1 VGRKSYEGTGVL
13 PGIDD
18 PVREAVAE
26 ALSKKAAARKASAD
40 AARTRR
46 FSTPRLIASVVTLA
60 AILGAGLFVFHLA
73 EQFLI
78 TDSRFALVGPGDSLE
93 SDSSLQIVGA
103 AHVSRPAIEKI
114 FADDEGV
121 SVYLIPLAERR
132 DAIRNVAWIRQAS
145 VARVWPNRVIVR
157 VQERTPV
164 AFVRLNASRFGL
176 IDAEGVILPP
186 ATDRFKLP
194 VLAGVK
200 SSDAVVKRREGV
212 QRMLRLTADLG
223 DATANISEID
233 VSDGDNL
240 KVSQPYDGRFLTLLL
255 GDRNF
260 KARYGNF
267 LSHYSQIQQRLPGA
281 AVLDLRLED
290 RITVVE

>member
-1 VGRKSYEGTGVL
+1 MGRKSYEGTGVL
-13 PGIDD
+13 PGLEEDARSA
-18 PVREAVAE
+18 PR
-26 ALSKKAAARKASAD
+26 KAAANS
-40 AARTRR
+40 ARTRR
-46 FSTPRLIASVVTLA
+46 FSTPRLIATFVTVVVVLA
-60 AILGAGLFVFHLA
+60 ASLFAFHLA

-78 TDSRFALVGPGDSLE
+78 TDSRFALVGPGD
-93 SDSSLQIVGA
+93 DSSLQIVGA
-103 AHVSRPAIEKI
+103 AHVSRRAIEKI

-132 DAIRNVAWIRQAS
+132 DAVRDVAWVREAS

-164 AFVRLNASRFGL
+164 AFVRMNASRFGL

-194 VLAGVK
+194 VLAGVRA
-200 SSDAVVKRREGV
+200 SDPVAKRREGV
-212 QRMLRLTADLG
+212 QRMLRLTAELG
-223 DATANISEID
+223 DATANISEVD

-240 KVSQPYDGRFLTLLL
+240 KVTQPYDGRSLTLLL

-260 KARYGNF
+260 AARYGNF
-267 LSHYSQIQQRLPGA
+267 LKHSAQIQQRLPGA
-281 AVLDLRLED
+281 GTLDLRLED

>member
-1 VGRKSYEGTGVL
+1 MARKSYEGTGVL
-13 PGIDD
+13 PGLEEDAR
-18 PVREAVAE
+18 PAP
-26 ALSKKAAARKASAD
+26 KKSAGNSARS
-40 AARTRR
+40 RR
-46 FSTPRLIASVVTLA
+46 FSTPRLIATFVTA
-60 AILGAGLFVFHLA
+60 AMVLSAVLFALHLI

-78 TDSRFALVGPGDSLE
+78 MDPRFALGEPGDE
-93 SDSSLQIVGA
+93 SSLQISGA
-103 AHVSRPAIEKI
+103 AHASRPAIQKI
-114 FADDEGV
+114 FADDEGA
-121 SVYLIPLAERR
+121 SVYLIPLTERR
-132 DAIRNVAWIRQAS
+132 DAVRDIPWVREAS

-164 AFVRLNASRFGL
+164 AFVRLNSSRFGL

-186 ATDRFKLP
+186 ATDRFRLP
-194 VLAGVK
+194 VLAGVRA
-200 SSDAVVKRREGV
+200 SDSVVARRQGV

>member
-1 VGRKSYEGTGVL
+1 MARKSYEGTGIL
-13 PGIDD
+13 PGLEEDAR
-18 PVREAVAE
+18 PAPR
-26 ALSKKAAARKASAD
+26 KTAANS
-40 AARTRR
+40 ARTRR
-46 FSTPRLIASVVTLA
+46 FSTPRLIATFVTA
-60 AILGAGLFVFHLA
+60 AVILSAVLFALHLI

-78 TDSRFALVGPGDSLE
+78 MDPRFALGQPGDE
-93 SDSSLQIVGA
+93 AALQISGA
-103 AHVSRPAIEKI
+103 AHASRPAIQKI
-114 FADDEGV
+114 FADDEGA
-121 SVYLIPLAERR
+121 SVYLIPLTERR
-132 DAIRNVAWIRQAS
+132 DAVREVPWVREAS

-164 AFVRLNASRFGL
+164 AFVRLNSSRFGL
-176 IDAEGVILPP
+176 IDAEGVILPQ

-194 VLAGVK
+194 VLAGVR
-200 SSDAVVKRREGV
+200 SSDSVVARRQGV
-212 QRMLRLTADLG
+212 QRMLRLTAELG

>member
-1 VGRKSYEGTGVL
+1 VARKSYEGTGVL
-13 PGIDD
+13 PGLEEDAR
-18 PVREAVAE
+18 PAP
-26 ALSKKAAARKASAD
+26 KKSAGNSARS
-40 AARTRR
+40 RR
-46 FSTPRLIASVVTLA
+46 FSTPRLIATFVTAAVVLSA
-60 AILGAGLFVFHLA
+60 ALFALHLI

-78 TDSRFALVGPGDSLE
+78 MDPRFALGEPGDE
-93 SDSSLQIVGA
+93 SSLQISGA
-103 AHVSRPAIEKI
+103 AHASRPAIQKI
-114 FADDEGV
+114 FADDEGA

-132 DAIRNVAWIRQAS
+132 DAVRDIPWVREAS

-164 AFVRLNASRFGL
+164 AFVRLNSSRFGL

-194 VLAGVK
+194 VLAGVRA
-200 SSDAVVKRREGV
+200 SDAVVARRQGV
-212 QRMLRLTADLG
+212 QRMLRLTAELG

>member
-1 VGRKSYEGTGVL
+1 VL
-13 PGIDD
+13 PGMEED
-18 PVREAVAE
+18 
-26 ALSKKAAARKASAD
+26 ARPSSRKVPANS
-40 AARTRR
+40 ARTPR
-46 FSTPRLIASVVTLA
+46 FSTPRLVATFLTALVVLA
-60 AILGAGLFVFHLA
+60 AALYALHLA

-78 TDSRFALVGPGDSLE
+78 TDSRFALGGAED
-93 SDSSLQIVGA
+93 DSSLQIAGA
-103 AHVSRPAIEKI
+103 AHASRPAIEKI

-121 SVYLIPLAERR
+121 SVYLIPLSERR
-132 DAIRNVAWIRQAS
+132 DAIREVAWIREAS

-157 VQERTPV
+157 VKERTPV

-176 IDAEGVILPP
+176 IDGEGVILPP

-194 VLAGVK
+194 VLAGVRAG
-200 SSDAVVKRREGV
+200 DPAAKRREGV

-223 DATANISEID
+223 DATANISEVD

-240 KVSQPYDGRFLTLLL
+240 KVSQPYDGRILTLLL

-260 KARYGNF
+260 AARYQNF
-267 LSHYSQIQQRLPGA
+267 LTHYSQIQQRLPGA

>member
-13 PGIDD
+13 PGLED
-18 PVREAVAE
+18 PIREAVNQASNQ
-26 ALSKKAAARKASAD
+26 ASSKKASAK

-46 FSTPRLIASVVTLA
+46 FSTPRLIVTFVSVVVALV
-60 AILGAGLFVFHLA
+60 AILFGVHLVD
-73 EQFLI
+73 QFLI
-78 TDSRFALVGPGDSLE
+78 TDPRFALGGPGENST
-93 SDSSLQIVGA
+93 LQITGA
-103 AHVSRPAIEKI
+103 AHASRPAIEKI

-132 DAIRNVAWIRQAS
+132 DAVRDVPWIREAS

-176 IDAEGVILPP
+176 IDGEGVILPS

-194 VLAGVK
+194 VLSGVR
-200 SSDAVVKRREGV
+200 SSDPVVKRKEGV
-212 QRMLRLTADLG
+212 QRMLRLSADLG

-240 KVSQPYDGRFLTLLL
+240 KVSQPYEGRFLTLLL

-267 LSHYSQIQQRLPGA
+267 LSHYAQIQQRLPGA
-281 AVLDLRLED
+281 AVLDLRVED

>member
-13 PGIDD
+13 PGLEEDAR
-18 PVREAVAE
+18 PAR
-26 ALSKKAAARKASAD
+26 KAAANSA
-40 AARTRR
+40 RSPR
-46 FSTPRLIASVVTLA
+46 FSTPRLIATFITAVVLLG
-60 AILGAGLFVFHLA
+60 AILLAFHLV

-78 TDSRFALVGPGDSLE
+78 TDSRFALGGPGE
-93 SDSSLQIVGA
+93 NSSLQIAGA
-103 AHVSRPAIEKI
+103 AHASRAAVENI

-121 SVYLIPLAERR
+121 SVYLIPLSERR
-132 DAIRNVAWIRQAS
+132 DAVRAVPWIREAS

-157 VQERTPV
+157 VRERSPV
-164 AFVRLNASRFGL
+164 AFVRTNASRFGL
-176 IDAEGVILPP
+176 IDSEGVILPP
-186 ATDRFKLP
+186 VTDRFKLP
-194 VLAGVK
+194 VLSGVRA
-200 SSDAVVKRREGV
+200 SDPIAKRREGI
-212 QRMLRLTADLG
+212 QRMLRMTADLG
-223 DATANISEID
+223 DATANISEVD

-240 KVSQPYDGRFLTLLL
+240 KATQPYDGRSLTLLL

>member
-1 VGRKSYEGTGVL
+1 MSRRSYQGTDVL
-13 PGIDD
+13 PGLEEDAR
-18 PVREAVAE
+18 PVSRK
-26 ALSKKAAARKASAD
+26 SAANAPRAR
-40 AARTRR
+40 RI
-46 FSTPRLIASVVTLA
+46 STPRLVAIFLTSAVVLA
-60 AILGAGLFVFHLA
+60 AGLFAFHLA

-78 TDSRFALVGPGDSLE
+78 TDLRFALVGPGDS
-93 SDSSLQIVGA
+93 SSLTIAGA
-103 AHVSRPAIEKI
+103 AHASRPAIEKI

-121 SVYLIPLAERR
+121 SVYLIPLSERGNAVREVPWVR
-132 DAIRNVAWIRQAS
+132 DAS

-176 IDAEGVILPP
+176 MDGDGVILPSAP
-186 ATDRFKLP
+186 DRFKLP
-194 VLAGVK
+194 VLAGVRA
-200 SSDAVVKRREGV
+200 SDPVTKRREGV
-212 QRMLRLTADLG
+212 QRMLRLTAELG
-223 DATANISEID
+223 DATADISEVD

-240 KVSQPYDGRFLTLLL
+240 KVTQPYDGRSLTLLL

>member
-1 VGRKSYEGTGVL
+1 MGRKSYEGTGVL
-13 PGIDD
+13 PGLEEDAR
-18 PVREAVAE
+18 PAP
-26 ALSKKAAARKASAD
+26 KKTAANS
-40 AARTRR
+40 ARTRR
-46 FSTPRLIASVVTLA
+46 FSTPRLIATFVTAVVVLSA
-60 AILGAGLFVFHLA
+60 VLFGLHLI

-78 TDSRFALVGPGDSLE
+78 TDPRFALGGPDD
-93 SDSSLQIVGA
+93 DSSLQIIGA
-103 AHVSRPAIEKI
+103 AHASRPAIERI

-132 DAIRNVAWIRQAS
+132 DAVRDVAWVREAS

-164 AFVRLNASRFGL
+164 AFVRTNASRFGL
-176 IDAEGVILPP
+176 IDNDGVILPT
-186 ATDRFKLP
+186 ASDRFKLP
-194 VLAGVK
+194 VLTGVRAA
-200 SSDAVVKRREGV
+200 DPVAKRRQGV

-267 LSHYSQIQQRLPGA
+267 LSHYSQIQQRLPSA

>member
-1 VGRKSYEGTGVL
+1 MGRKSYEGTDVL
-13 PGIDD
+13 PGLEED
-18 PVREAVAE
+18 VRPAPR
-26 ALSKKAAARKASAD
+26 KAASNS
-40 AARTRR
+40 ARTPR
-46 FSTPRLIASVVTLA
+46 FSTPRLIATFVTALVVLA
-60 AILGAGLFVFHLA
+60 AALYVLHLA

-78 TDSRFALVGPGDSLE
+78 TDSRFALGGPED
-93 SDSSLQIVGA
+93 DSSLQIAGA
-103 AHVSRPAIEKI
+103 AHASRPAIEKI

-121 SVYLIPLAERR
+121 SVYLIPLSDRR
-132 DAIRNVAWIRQAS
+132 DAIRDVAWIREAS

-157 VQERTPV
+157 VKERTPV

-176 IDAEGVILPP
+176 IDGDGVILPP

-194 VLAGVK
+194 VLTGVRA
-200 SSDAVVKRREGV
+200 SDPAAKRREGV

-223 DATANISEID
+223 DVTANISEID

-240 KVSQPYDGRFLTLLL
+240 KVSQPYDGRILTLLL

-260 KARYGNF
+260 AARYGNF
-267 LSHYSQIQQRLPGA
+267 VSHYGQIQQRLPGA

>member
-1 VGRKSYEGTGVL
+1 MARKSYEGTGVL
-13 PGIDD
+13 PGLEED
-18 PVREAVAE
+18 PRP
-26 ALSKKAAARKASAD
+26 SPKKASANS
-40 AARTRR
+40 ARTPR
-46 FSTPRLIASVVTLA
+46 FSTPRLVFTFVTAVVV
-60 AILGAGLFVFHLA
+60 LGGALYGFHLA

-78 TDSRFALVGPGDSLE
+78 TDSRFALAGSAERSAD
-93 SDSSLQIVGA
+93 DSSLQITGA
-103 AHVSRPAIEKI
+103 AHASRAAIEKV

-121 SVYLIPLAERR
+121 SVYLIPLAARR
-132 DAIRNVAWIRQAS
+132 DALREVAWIREAS

-157 VQERTPV
+157 VNERTPV

-176 IDAEGVILPP
+176 IDGEGVILPS
-186 ATDRFKLP
+186 ATDRFTLP
-194 VLAGVK
+194 VLAGVRAG
-200 SSDAVVKRREGV
+200 DPVVKRREGV

-223 DATANISEID
+223 GATANISEVD

-240 KVSQPYDGRFLTLLL
+240 KVTQPYDGRSLTLLL

-260 KARYGNF
+260 AARYKNF
-267 LSHYSQIQQRLPGA
+267 VSHYGQIQQRLPGA

>member
-1 VGRKSYEGTGVL
+1 MARRSYEGTGVL
-13 PGIDD
+13 PGIEDGPPKKD
-18 PVREAVAE
+18 SAKD
-26 ALSKKAAARKASAD
+26 SKKAS
-40 AARTRR
+40 ARTRR
-46 FSTPRLIASVVTLA
+46 FLTPRLVITFVTSIVVM
-60 AILGAGLFVFHLA
+60 GAVLFALHLT
-73 EQFLI
+73 EQFVI
-78 TDSRFALVGPGDSLE
+78 TDSRFALGGPDD
-93 SDSSLQIVGA
+93 DSSLRIAGA
-103 AHVSRPAIEKI
+103 AHASRPAIEKI

-132 DAIRNVAWIRQAS
+132 DAVREVPWVREAS
-145 VARVWPNRVIVR
+145 VARLWPNRVIVR

-176 IDAEGVILPP
+176 IDGDGVILPTAP
-186 ATDRFKLP
+186 DRFKLP

-200 SSDAVVKRREGV
+200 ASDPVSKRHDGV
-212 QRMLRLTADLG
+212 QRMMRLSADLG
-223 DATANISEID
+223 DAMAAISEVD

-240 KVSQPYDGRFLTLLL
+240 KISQPYEGRFLTLLL

-260 KARYGNF
+260 KARYTSF
-267 LSHYSQIQQRLPGA
+267 LTHYTQIQQRLPGA

>member
-1 VGRKSYEGTGVL
+1 VARKSYEGTGVL
-13 PGIDD
+13 PGLEEDER
-18 PVREAVAE
+18 PAPHKPA
-26 ALSKKAAARKASAD
+26 AKPAAANSSRP
-40 AARTRR
+40 RR
-46 FSTPRLIASVVTLA
+46 FSTPRLIATFVTAAVALS
-60 AILGAGLFVFHLA
+60 AILFALHLV

-78 TDSRFALVGPGDSLE
+78 MDPRFALGGPDD
-93 SDSSLQIVGA
+93 DSSLQITGA
-103 AHVSRPAIEKI
+103 AHASRPAIEKI

-132 DAIRNVAWIRQAS
+132 DAIREIAWVREAS

-164 AFVRLNASRFGL
+164 AFVRTNASRFGL
-176 IDAEGVILPP
+176 IDAAGVILPP

-194 VLAGVK
+194 VLAGVR
-200 SSDAVVKRREGV
+200 SSDSVAKRREGV
-212 QRMLRLTADLG
+212 QRLLRLTADLG
-223 DATANISEID
+223 DAMANISEVD

-240 KVSQPYDGRFLTLLL
+240 KISQPYDGRFLTLLL

>member
-1 VGRKSYEGTGVL
+1 VARKSYEGTGVL
-13 PGIDD
+13 PGLEEDAR
-18 PVREAVAE
+18 PAP
-26 ALSKKAAARKASAD
+26 KKSAGNSARS
-40 AARTRR
+40 RR
-46 FSTPRLIASVVTLA
+46 FSTPRLIATFVTAAVVLSA
-60 AILGAGLFVFHLA
+60 VLFALHLI

-78 TDSRFALVGPGDSLE
+78 MDPRFALGEPGDE
-93 SDSSLQIVGA
+93 SSLQISGA
-103 AHVSRPAIEKI
+103 AHASRPAIQKI
-114 FADDEGV
+114 FADDEGA
-121 SVYLIPLAERR
+121 SVYLIPLTERR
-132 DAIRNVAWIRQAS
+132 DAVRDIPWVREAS

-157 VQERTPV
+157 VQELTPV
-164 AFVRLNASRFGL
+164 AFVRLNSSRFGL

-194 VLAGVK
+194 VLAGVRA
-200 SSDAVVKRREGV
+200 SDSVVARRQGV

>member
-1 VGRKSYEGTGVL
+1 MGRRSYEGTGVL
-13 PGIDD
+13 PGIED
-18 PVREAVAE
+18 PVREAA
-26 ALSKKAAARKASAD
+26 AQASSKKTSAK
-40 AARTRR
+40 AARTQR
-46 FSTPRLIASVVTLA
+46 FSTPRLVLAVLAVA
-60 AILGAGLFVFHLA
+60 AILGAALLALHFV

-78 TDSRFALVGPGDSLE
+78 TDPRFALGGPGDN
-93 SDSSLQIVGA
+93 SSLQIGGA
-103 AHVSRPAIEKI
+103 AHISRPAIEKI

-132 DAIRNVAWIRQAS
+132 DAIREVPWVREAS

-157 VQERTPV
+157 VQERVPV

-186 ATDRFKLP
+186 ATDKFKLP
-194 VLAGVK
+194 VLSGVR
-200 SSDAVVKRREGV
+200 SSDPANKRRDGV

-223 DATANISEID
+223 DTMANISEID

>member
-13 PGIDD
+13 PGLE
-18 PVREAVAE
+18 EAVRPAP
-26 ALSKKAAARKASAD
+26 KKAAANSA
-40 AARTRR
+40 RPRR
-46 FSTPRLIASVVTLA
+46 FSTPRLIATFVTAVVVLA
-60 AILGAGLFVFHLA
+60 GSLLALHLT

-78 TDSRFALVGPGDSLE
+78 TDSRFALVGPGD
-93 SDSSLQIVGA
+93 DSSLQIVGA
-103 AHVSRPAIEKI
+103 AHASRPAIEKV

-121 SVYLIPLAERR
+121 SVYLIPLEERR
-132 DAIRNVAWIRQAS
+132 DAVRDVAWVREAS
-145 VARVWPNRVIVR
+145 VGRVWPNRVIVR

-164 AFVRLNASRFGL
+164 AFVRMNASRFGL

-194 VLAGVK
+194 VLAGVRA
-200 SSDAVVKRREGV
+200 SDPVAKRREGV
-212 QRMLRLTADLG
+212 QRMLRLTAELG
-223 DATANISEID
+223 EATANISEVD

-240 KVSQPYDGRFLTLLL
+240 KVTQPYDGRSLTLLL

-260 KARYGNF
+260 AARYGNF
-267 LSHYSQIQQRLPGA
+267 LNHSAQIQQRLPGA
-281 AVLDLRLED
+281 GTLDLRLED

>member
-1 VGRKSYEGTGVL
+1 VGRKSYDGTGVL
-13 PGIDD
+13 PGMDD
-18 PVREAVAE
+18 DARPAPRSS
-26 ALSKKAAARKASAD
+26 SK
-40 AARTRR
+40 AARTPRV
-46 FSTPRLIASVVTLA
+46 SMPRLIARFVTAAVVLGV
-60 AILGAGLFVFHLA
+60 ILFAFHLA

-78 TDSRFALVGPGDSLE
+78 TDSRFALGGPGDASSLQ
-93 SDSSLQIVGA
+93 DHSSLQIVGA
-103 AHVSRPAIEKI
+103 AHVSRPAIETI

-132 DAIRNVAWIRQAS
+132 DALRDLPWIREAS
-145 VARVWPNRVIVR
+145 VARVWPNRIIVH
-157 VQERTPV
+157 VSERTPV

-194 VLAGVK
+194 VLAGVRA
-200 SSDAVVKRREGV
+200 SDPVAKRREGV

-223 DATANISEID
+223 DATANISEVD

-240 KVSQPYDGRFLTLLL
+240 KVSQPYDGRSLTLLL
-255 GDRNF
+255 GDRDFSVRYRNF
-260 KARYGNF
+260 V
-267 LSHYSQIQQRLPGA
+267 SHYAQIQQRLPGA

>member
-1 VGRKSYEGTGVL
+1 MARRSYDGTGVL
-13 PGIDD
+13 PGLEEDER
-18 PVREAVAE
+18 PAP
-26 ALSKKAAARKASAD
+26 KKTATNSARKLRVSA
-40 AARTRR
+40 
-46 FSTPRLIASVVTLA
+46 PRLIALFVTVAVVLS
-60 AILGAGLFVFHLA
+60 AILFALHLI

-78 TDSRFALVGPGDSLE
+78 MDPRFALGGPGD
-93 SDSSLQIVGA
+93 DSSLQISGA
-103 AHVSRPAIEKI
+103 AHISRPAIEKI

-132 DAIRNVAWIRQAS
+132 DAIREVAWVREAS
-145 VARVWPNRVIVR
+145 VARVWPNRLIVR

-164 AFVRLNASRFGL
+164 AFVQLSTSRFGL
-176 IDAEGVILPP
+176 IDAQGVILPP

-194 VLAGVK
+194 VLSGVRAG
-200 SSDAVVKRREGV
+200 DPAAKRREGV

-240 KVSQPYDGRFLTLLL
+240 KVSQPYDGRILTLLL

-260 KARYGNF
+260 AARYRNF
-267 LSHYSQIQQRLPGA
+267 LTHYSQIQQRLPGA

>member
-1 VGRKSYEGTGVL
+1 MGRKSYEGTGVL
-13 PGIDD
+13 PGLEEDAR
-18 PVREAVAE
+18 PAT
-26 ALSKKAAARKASAD
+26 KKAGAKS
-40 AARTRR
+40 ARTPR
-46 FSTPRLIASVVTLA
+46 FSTPRLIAIVVTMVA
-60 AILGAGLFVFHLA
+60 VLGAVFFAFHLV

-78 TDSRFALVGPGDSLE
+78 TDSRFALGGPGDNSSLE
-93 SDSSLQIVGA
+93 IGGA
-103 AHVSRPAIEKI
+103 AHISRPAIEKI

-132 DAIRNVAWIRQAS
+132 DAIREVAWVREAS
-145 VARVWPNRVIVR
+145 VARLWPNRVIVR

-176 IDAEGVILPP
+176 IDAQGLILPP

-194 VLAGVK
+194 VLSGVR
-200 SSDAVVKRREGV
+200 SSDPVGKRREGV
-212 QRMLRLTADLG
+212 QRMMRLTADLG
-223 DATANISEID
+223 DVTVNISEID

>member
-1 VGRKSYEGTGVL
+1 VARKSYEGTGVL
-13 PGIDD
+13 PGLEEDAR
-18 PVREAVAE
+18 PAPHKPA
-26 ALSKKAAARKASAD
+26 AKPAAANSSRP
-40 AARTRR
+40 RR
-46 FSTPRLIASVVTLA
+46 FSTPRLIATFVTA
-60 AILGAGLFVFHLA
+60 AVALSAVLFTLHLV

-78 TDSRFALVGPGDSLE
+78 MDPRFALGGPDD
-93 SDSSLQIVGA
+93 DSSLQITGA
-103 AHVSRPAIEKI
+103 AHASRPAIEKI

-132 DAIRNVAWIRQAS
+132 DAIREVAWVREAS

-164 AFVRLNASRFGL
+164 AFVRTNASRFGL
-176 IDAEGVILPP
+176 IDAAGVILPP

-194 VLAGVK
+194 VLAGVR
-200 SSDAVVKRREGV
+200 SSDPVAKRREGV

-223 DATANISEID
+223 DAMANISEVD

-240 KVSQPYDGRFLTLLL
+240 KISQPYDGRFLTLLL

-267 LSHYSQIQQRLPGA
+267 LSHYSQIEQRLPGA

>member
-13 PGIDD
+13 PGIEDD
-18 PVREAVAE
+18 PRPTSEPRAS
-26 ALSKKAAARKASAD
+26 SKKASAN
-40 AARTRR
+40 AARTPR
-46 FSTPRLIASVVTLA
+46 FSTPRLIATFVTVVVVLG
-60 AILGAGLFVFHLA
+60 AILFGFHLV

-78 TDSRFALVGPGDSLE
+78 TDSRFALGETGDNA
-93 SDSSLQIVGA
+93 SLQIIGA
-103 AHVSRPAIEKI
+103 AHASRPAIEKI

-121 SVYLIPLAERR
+121 SVYLIPLSERR
-132 DAIRNVAWIRQAS
+132 DAVRDVPWIREAS
-145 VARVWPNRVIVR
+145 VARVWPNRLIVR

-164 AFVRLNASRFGL
+164 AFFRLNASRFGM
-176 IDAEGVILPP
+176 IDGDGVILPA
-186 ATDRFKLP
+186 ATDQFKLP
-194 VLAGVK
+194 VLIGVRT
-200 SSDAVVKRREGV
+200 SDPASKRRDGV

-223 DATANISEID
+223 DATANISEVD

>member
-1 VGRKSYEGTGVL
+1 VVL
-13 PGIDD
+13 S
-18 PVREAVAE
+18 A
-26 ALSKKAAARKASAD
+26 ALFALH
-40 AARTRR
+40 
-46 FSTPRLIASVVTLA
+46 LI
-60 AILGAGLFVFHLA
+60 

-78 TDSRFALVGPGDSLE
+78 MDPRFALGEPGDE
-93 SDSSLQIVGA
+93 SSLQISGA
-103 AHVSRPAIEKI
+103 AHASRPAIQKI
-114 FADDEGV
+114 FADDEGA

-132 DAIRNVAWIRQAS
+132 DAVRDIPWVREAS

-164 AFVRLNASRFGL
+164 AFVRLNSSRFGL

-194 VLAGVK
+194 VLAGVRA
-200 SSDAVVKRREGV
+200 SDAVVARRQGV
-212 QRMLRLTADLG
+212 QRMLRLTAELG

>member
-1 VGRKSYEGTGVL
+1 VARKSYEGTGVL
-13 PGIDD
+13 PGLEEDAR
-18 PVREAVAE
+18 PAP
-26 ALSKKAAARKASAD
+26 KKSAGNSARS
-40 AARTRR
+40 RR
-46 FSTPRLIASVVTLA
+46 FSTPRLIATFVTA
-60 AILGAGLFVFHLA
+60 AMVLSAVLFALHLI

-78 TDSRFALVGPGDSLE
+78 MDPRFALGEPGDE
-93 SDSSLQIVGA
+93 SSLQISGA
-103 AHVSRPAIEKI
+103 AHASRPAIQKI
-114 FADDEGV
+114 FADDEGA
-121 SVYLIPLAERR
+121 SVYLIPLTERR
-132 DAIRNVAWIRQAS
+132 DAVRDIPWVREAS

-164 AFVRLNASRFGL
+164 AFVRLNSSRFGL

-186 ATDRFKLP
+186 ATDRFRLP
-194 VLAGVK
+194 VLAGVRA
-200 SSDAVVKRREGV
+200 SDSVVARRQGV

>member
-18 PVREAVAE
+18 PVREAVAQ
-26 ALSKKAAARKASAD
+26 ASSKKAAAKSP
-40 AARTRR
+40 RTQR
-46 FSTPRLIASVVTLA
+46 FSTPRLIASVVAVA
-60 AILGAGLFVFHLA
+60 AILGAVLLTFHFV

-78 TDSRFALVGPGDSLE
+78 TDPRFALGGPGENSSLE
-93 SDSSLQIVGA
+93 IGGA
-103 AHVSRPAIEKI
+103 AHISRPAIEKI

-132 DAIRNVAWIRQAS
+132 DAIRDVAWVREAS

-176 IDAEGVILPP
+176 IDADGVILPP

-194 VLAGVK
+194 VLAGVR
-200 SSDAVVKRREGV
+200 SSDPVAQRRQGV
-212 QRMLRLTADLG
+212 QRLLRLTADLG

>member
-1 VGRKSYEGTGVL
+1 MARKSYEGTGVL
-13 PGIDD
+13 PGLEE
-18 PVREAVAE
+18 EARPAP
-26 ALSKKAAARKASAD
+26 KKASAKSP
-40 AARTRR
+40 RSRR
-46 FSTPRLIASVVTLA
+46 IFTPRLIVGFVTA
-60 AILGAGLFVFHLA
+60 AVILSGILFALHLA

-78 TDSRFALVGPGDSLE
+78 MDPRFALGGPGDG
-93 SDSSLQIVGA
+93 SSLQITGA
-103 AHVSRPAIEKI
+103 AHASRSAIESI
-114 FADDEGV
+114 FSDDEGA
-121 SVYLIPLAERR
+121 SVYLIPLAERQ
-132 DAIRNVAWIRQAS
+132 DAIRDVAWVREAS
-145 VARVWPNRVIVR
+145 VARLWPNRVIVR

-164 AFVRLNASRFGL
+164 AFVRTNASRFGL
-176 IDAEGVILPP
+176 IDAAGVILPP

-194 VLAGVK
+194 VLAGVRAA
-200 SSDAVVKRREGV
+200 DPVAKRREGV
-212 QRMLRLTADLG
+212 QRMLRLTEEMG
-223 DATANISEID
+223 DAMANISEVD

-255 GDRNF
+255 GDRDF